1 MLAWARLSAP
11 ALRRRRGP
19 AGKEMPC
26 RAPPSPASPQRR
38 RGLAGLPDEAP
49 LRPPGVRFLGGL
61 QAARLKLCLHSL
73 LLGVQGDEITAL
85 VVDDPLEIVPEVPRS
100 FWYFFTLP
108 RWKSSTITLWCN
120 SFKSSSLGLDAQPPH
135 HDSGQGLVEEIEFLP
150 GLVVVFDNAFE
161 HGLSCRVGHPCGA
174 VPF

>member
-26 RAPPSPASPQRR
+26 RAPPSPASPPATSRPRRASR
-38 RGLAGLPDEAP
+38 RGPP
-49 LRPPGVRFLGGL
+49 PPPGVRFLEGL

-85 VVDDPLEIVPEVPRS
+85 VVDDPLEIVPDVAPLLLVFLHAPPLEELHHHPLVQLIQVVFARVGCPA
-100 FWYFFTLP
+100 
-108 RWKSSTITLWCN
+108 
-120 SFKSSSLGLDAQPPH
+120 SSSRFRSRA
-135 HDSGQGLVEEIEFLP
+135 
-150 GLVVVFDNAFE
+150 
-161 HGLSCRVGHPCGA
+161 CRRDRIPSRPCRR
-174 VPF
+174 FRQRL

>member
-26 RAPPSPASPQRR
+26 RAPPSPASLLRR

-85 VVDDPLEIVPEVPRS
+85 VVDDPPEIVPDVAPLLLV
-100 FWYFFTLP
+100 FLP
-108 RWKSSTITLWCN
+108 APPLEELHHPPLVQLLQVVFARVGCPA
-120 SFKSSSLGLDAQPPH
+120 SSSRFRSRA
-135 HDSGQGLVEEIEFLP
+135 
-150 GLVVVFDNAFE
+150 
-161 HGLSCRVGHPCGA
+161 CRRDRIPSRRCRR
-174 VPF
+174 FRQRL